1 MYEYRLKFRNFTST
15 WKDLEIDRLQRAETD
30 FATMSAPFFSNLPK
44 SLSAAAALELL
55 IPRIIFKTYFLVV
68 PIRQK
73 SAVVEKL
80 E

>member
-1 MYEYRLKFRNFTST
+1 MNIGLSFATSQALGKT
-15 WKDLEIDRLQRAETD
+15 PREIDRLQRAETD

-55 IPRIIFKTYFLVV
+55 ISRIIFKTYFLVV

-73 SAVVEKL
+73 SVVVEKL